1 MYIFEIITPGTW
13 LDYED
18 CDWSWEI
25 EGILRSLEGQF
36 YEANL
41 AMNMFLNSIQRDPNS
56 HSQEQREA
64 ESNRRAEIR
73 REVELKYDNSLCH
86 TLWDEIQ
93 LETEIIFKREQWQ
106 SGKLPRGFEHNQS
119 FMHAR
124 AFLYAFDAFDKY
136 INVLKRQPN
145 VSSKLEEIH
154 IKFVAEFPHLRGVRN
169 SSQHMEDRSRG
180 LVAGKTSQPLKLK
193 PIDNEFIKSG
203 GDALVLN
210 SLNGTRYGNTMADG
224 HYGEVDVSPQSMEAL
239 QAIFQDVLNAF
250 DWKGSKCHL
259 PSN

>member
-1 MYIFEIITPGTW
+1 MYIFEIIKPGTS

-18 CDWSWEI
+18 RNWSWEI

-41 AMNMFLNSIQRDPNS
+41 ALNMFLNSIQRDRNS
-56 HSQEQREA
+56 HSQEQWEA
-64 ESNRRAEIR
+64 ESKRRSEIR
-73 REVELKYDNSLCH
+73 REVEVKYDNPH
-86 TLWDEIQ
+86 DHAVWDEIQ

-106 SGKLPRGFEHNQS
+106 SGKLPREFEHNQAL
-119 FMHAR
+119 MLAR
-124 AFLYAFDAFDKY
+124 AFLYALDSFDKFL
-136 INVLKRQPN
+136 NVLKRQPN
-145 VSSKLEEIH
+145 VPPKLEDMY
-154 IKFVAEFPHLRGVRN
+154 IKFGSEFPHLRGVRN

-180 LVAGKTSQPLKLK
+180 LGAGRNPQPLELK
-193 PIDNEFIKSG
+193 PIDNQLIKSEG
-203 GDALVLN
+203 GALVLN
-210 SLNGTRYGNTMADG
+210 SLFGTKYGNTMADG

-239 QAIFQDVLNAF
+239 HAIFQDILNAF